1 MSLKNELLQDMK
13 EAMKAK
19 EAGKTA
25 LSVIRMVRSAIR
37 NAEIDGGHCEL
48 DDAGVGAVIA
58 KEMKQRRESLAEF
71 EKAGRADLVEET
83 KAEMAVLEKYM
94 PKQLTEDEVRQ
105 IVTDTI
111 AGQEGL
117 QMGGCHEAR
126 HAESAGTDGWQGC
139 FKDCSRNFTTSLIAI
154 DSLKIY

>member
-1 MSLKNELLQDMK
+1 
-13 EAMKAK
+13 
-19 EAGKTA
+19 
-25 LSVIRMVRSAIR
+25 
-37 NAEIDGGHCEL
+37 
-48 DDAGVGAVIA
+48 
-58 KEMKQRRESLAEF
+58 MKQRRESLAEF

-117 QMGGCHEAR
+117 QMGAVMKLVMPKVQGR
-126 HAESAGTDGWQGC
+126 TDG
-139 FKDCSRNFTTSLIAI
+139 KVVS
-154 DSLKIY
+154 KIVREILQHR